1 MSEGRDVIV
10 RALVEAATGY
20 GFRGV
25 RETNYYRERPET
37 VCVLNLQK
45 SSWGPQFYLNAAIWL
60 TRFGLERRP
69 KEHKCQIRWRVDS
82 LMGSEQSKAFAEALD
97 LDHSMPDDVRLSL
110 IKNGAASH
118 GFGLLARC
126 ESEVATLPLVG
137 ELGPQIRV
145 ALKVYAQEK
154 AN

>member
-45 SSWGPQFYLNAAIWL
+45 SSWGP
-60 TRFGLERRP
+60 
-69 KEHKCQIRWRVDS
+69 
-82 LMGSEQSKAFAEALD
+82 
-97 LDHSMPDDVRLSL
+97 
-110 IKNGAASH
+110 
-118 GFGLLARC
+118 
-126 ESEVATLPLVG
+126 
-137 ELGPQIRV
+137 
-145 ALKVYAQEK
+145 
-154 AN
+154 